1 MPTSSEVRR
10 QLTVILG
17 GVILI
22 VLITLI
28 PDLAPP
34 SPDIGA
40 PVEAYKG
47 EILEIIP
54 PEVGGSD
61 AGGAPVFTAQVLL
74 LDGALKGQTVT
85 AFVEGPGGSQ
95 LVAAYAPGD
104 QVVVT
109 ITQDANEPEPYIAVA
124 DRWRFEPIAALII
137 LFAVGVTVVGGW
149 QGVRALVALGLT
161 IAVILKIILPLIL
174 QGVPPL
180 PMAVVGATAITAAT
194 ILLTEG
200 WGKGSAAAI
209 LGTAGSL
216 SVAGLIAAGVTAAAQ
231 FTYTSSDLA
240 YIVTQGGSG
249 LDLRGILLAAVIL
262 GSLGVLDDV
271 TVTQAVVVDELSERG
286 GLEGRELF
294 RSALGIGRSHIGA
307 TVNTLFLAYVG
318 ASLPLLVVLLINNQ
332 PTALIWN
339 NEEIATEI
347 VRTLA
352 GSLGIVAAVPLT
364 TFVATLLV
372 GAAKA
377 NEGDPAA
384 QRRTQMFTIVPV
396 LADHARRVR
405 APRGDGDPAAHQRSR
420 RAADRGAAR
429 HARPA
434 SPARAATAA
443 SSSSGEPGPGRRA
456 APRGARRGGPDQ
468 HRRGGGRHGE
478 RRRLDARRPATA
490 PPPSAS
496 RRPTRAKSD
505 WPLDP
510 GAWELLTADGTEV
523 PLAADPPM
531 PGSLA
536 EGQAGG
542 VHPRHRD
549 RRSTS
554 RARSSPT
561 STPRPPRSCSSSR
574 WSSRRRA
581 TDRQASACPWRRSG
595 VRLHD
600 SGIITHGDACQEPDR
615 RAELAGRVAHGAEHG
630 RRQGREQVPDQEHQ
644 RRRAAHLAGIVAEV
658 GRQGEQQ
665 REHHAQPE
673 AEEDRPQDGR
683 APARARRPARPAVDD
698 TAAAVS
704 ITRRLRPRCAP
715 AGASTIAPRLATLTI
730 DSRTAAAPGVQP
742 SSM

>member
-54 PEVGGSD
+54 PDVGGSE

-109 ITQDANEPEPYIAVA
+109 ITQDENEAEPYIAVA

-180 PMAVVGATAITAAT
+180 PMAVVGATGITAAT

-271 TVTQAVVVDELSERG
+271 TVTQAVVVDELSGRG
-286 GLEGRELF
+286 QLEGRELF

-384 QRRTQMFTIVPV
+384 QRRTK
-396 LADHARRVR
+396 LL
-405 APRGDGDPAAHQRSR
+405 RSSR
-420 RAADRGAAR
+420 CSSSRSAFLLLL
-429 HARPA
+429 
-434 SPARAATAA
+434 AATAILPRTNDRAAMPTEAPFAVPSGEPGA
-443 SSSSGEPGPGRRA
+443 SGDGGPIASGEPGPLGGEPPLA
-456 APRGARRGGPDQ
+456 ERGEAVPISIDGAEVGTASVDDWLLTPGDGSTSLTVQ
-468 HRRGGGRHGE
+468 
-478 RRRLDARRPATA
+478 ATY
-490 PPPSAS
+490 
-496 RRPTRAKSD
+496 TAKSD
-505 WPLDP
+505 WALDP
-510 GAWELLTADGTEV
+510 GA
-523 PLAADPPM
+523 
-531 PGSLA
+531 GS
-536 EGQAGG
+536 
-542 VHPRHRD
+542 
-549 RRSTS
+549 
-554 RARSSPT
+554 
-561 STPRPPRSCSSSR
+561 C
-574 WSSRRRA
+574 
-581 TDRQASACPWRRSG
+581 
-595 VRLHD
+595 
-600 SGIITHGDACQEPDR
+600 
-615 RAELAGRVAHGAEHG
+615 
-630 RRQGREQVPDQEHQ
+630 
-644 RRRAAHLAGIVAEV
+644 
-658 GRQGEQQ
+658 
-665 REHHAQPE
+665 
-673 AEEDRPQDGR
+673 
-683 APARARRPARPAVDD
+683 
-698 TAAAVS
+698 
-704 ITRRLRPRCAP
+704 
-715 AGASTIAPRLATLTI
+715 
-730 DSRTAAAPGVQP
+730 
-742 SSM
+742 

>member
-54 PEVGGSD
+54 PDVGGSE

-109 ITQDANEPEPYIAVA
+109 ITQDANEAEPYIAVA

-216 SVAGLIAAGVTAAAQ
+216 SVAGLIAAAVTAAAQ

-294 RSALGIGRSHIGA
+294 HSALGIGRSHIGA

-372 GAAKA
+372 GASRN

-384 QRRTQMFTIVPV
+384 QRRTQMLTILPV
-396 LADHARRVR
+396 LAITLGVFVLL
-405 APRGDGDPAAHQRSR
+405 
-420 RAADRGAAR
+420 
-429 HARPA
+429 
-434 SPARAATAA
+434 AATAILPRTTNPTA
-443 SSSSGEPGPGRRA
+443 LPTEPPFGIPEESGEPTGSGDGVVGSLQPGLGGEPLLA
-456 APRGARRGGPDQ
+456 ERGEAVPISIDGAEVGTASVDDW
-468 HRRGGGRHGE
+468 
-478 RRRLDARRPATA
+478 LTA
-490 PPPSAS
+490 PGEGSTS
-496 RRPTRAKSD
+496 VSIQVTYSAKSD
-505 WPLDP
+505 WALDP
-510 GAWELLTADGTEV
+510 GAWELLTAEGVEL

-531 PGSLA
+531 PGSLG
-536 EGQAGG
+536 EGQ
-542 VHPRHRD
+542 
-549 RRSTS
+549 S
-554 RARSSPT
+554 
-561 STPRPPRSCSSSR
+561 
-574 WSSRRRA
+574 A
-581 TDRQASACPWRRSG
+581 TYTLVTETEVNLEGAFIAYVDTEAATF
-595 VRLHD
+595 VFV
-600 SGIITHGDACQEPDR
+600 
-615 RAELAGRVAHGAEHG
+615 VALE
-630 RRQGREQVPDQEHQ
+630 
-644 RRRAAHLAGIVAEV
+644 
-658 GRQGEQQ
+658 
-665 REHHAQPE
+665 
-673 AEEDRPQDGR
+673 
-683 APARARRPARPAVDD
+683 
-698 TAAAVS
+698 
-704 ITRRLRPRCAP
+704 
-715 AGASTIAPRLATLTI
+715 
-730 DSRTAAAPGVQP
+730 
-742 SSM
+742 

>member
-1 MPTSSEVRR
+1 MPTSTEVRR

-34 SPDIGA
+34 SPDLGA

-47 EILEIIP
+47 QILEIIP
-54 PEVGGSD
+54 PDLGGSE

-74 LDGALKGQTVT
+74 LDGALRGQTVT

-124 DRWRFEPIAALII
+124 DRWRFEPIAILIL

-294 RSALGIGRSHIGA
+294 HSALGIGRSHIGA

-372 GAAKA
+372 GAARN

-384 QRRTQMFTIVPV
+384 QRRTQMLTILPV
-396 LADHARRVR
+396 LAITLGVFVLL
-405 APRGDGDPAAHQRSR
+405 
-420 RAADRGAAR
+420 
-429 HARPA
+429 
-434 SPARAATAA
+434 AATAILPRTNDRA
-443 SSSSGEPGPGRRA
+443 AMPTEPPFAIPGESGEPGASEPLVSGEPGLGGEPLLAERGEAVPISIDGAEVGTASVDDWVTEPGTGSTSVNIRA
-456 APRGARRGGPDQ
+456 
-468 HRRGGGRHGE
+468 
-478 RRRLDARRPATA
+478 TY
-490 PPPSAS
+490 S
-496 RRPTRAKSD
+496 AKSD
-505 WPLDP
+505 WAVDP
-510 GAWELLTADGTEV
+510 GAWELLTAEGIEV
-523 PLAADPPM
+523 PLVADPPM
-531 PGSLA
+531 PASLT
-536 EGQAGG
+536 EGQ
-542 VHPRHRD
+542 
-549 RRSTS
+549 T
-554 RARSSPT
+554 
-561 STPRPPRSCSSSR
+561 
-574 WSSRRRA
+574 A
-581 TDRQASACPWRRSG
+581 TYTL
-595 VRLHD
+595 V
-600 SGIITHGDACQEPDR
+600 TET
-615 RAELAGRVAHGAEHG
+615 ELDLEGAFIAYVDTEAATFVFVVALE
-630 RRQGREQVPDQEHQ
+630 
-644 RRRAAHLAGIVAEV
+644 
-658 GRQGEQQ
+658 
-665 REHHAQPE
+665 
-673 AEEDRPQDGR
+673 
-683 APARARRPARPAVDD
+683 
-698 TAAAVS
+698 
-704 ITRRLRPRCAP
+704 
-715 AGASTIAPRLATLTI
+715 
-730 DSRTAAAPGVQP
+730 
-742 SSM
+742 

>member
-28 PDLAPP
+28 PDLGPP
-34 SPDIGA
+34 SPDLGA

-47 EILEIIP
+47 QILEIIP
-54 PEVGGSD
+54 PDLSGSE

-74 LDGALKGQTVT
+74 LDGALRGQTVT

-124 DRWRFEPIAALII
+124 DRWRFEPIAVLIL

-294 RSALGIGRSHIGA
+294 HSALGIGRSHIGA

-372 GAAKA
+372 GAARN

-384 QRRTQMFTIVPV
+384 QRRTQVLTILPV
-396 LADHARRVR
+396 LAITLGVFVLL
-405 APRGDGDPAAHQRSR
+405 
-420 RAADRGAAR
+420 
-429 HARPA
+429 
-434 SPARAATAA
+434 AATAILPRTDDRAAMPTEPPFATPGESGEPGA
-443 SSSSGEPGPGRRA
+443 SGPLVSGEPGPGGEPLLAERGEAVPISIDGAEVGTASVDDWVTEPGTGSTSVNIRA
-456 APRGARRGGPDQ
+456 
-468 HRRGGGRHGE
+468 
-478 RRRLDARRPATA
+478 TY
-490 PPPSAS
+490 S
-496 RRPTRAKSD
+496 AKSD
-505 WPLDP
+505 WALDP
-510 GAWELLTADGTEV
+510 GAWELLTAEGIEV

-531 PGSLA
+531 PASLT
-536 EGQAGG
+536 EGQ
-542 VHPRHRD
+542 
-549 RRSTS
+549 T
-554 RARSSPT
+554 
-561 STPRPPRSCSSSR
+561 
-574 WSSRRRA
+574 A
-581 TDRQASACPWRRSG
+581 TYTL
-595 VRLHD
+595 V
-600 SGIITHGDACQEPDR
+600 TET
-615 RAELAGRVAHGAEHG
+615 ELDLEGAFIAYVDTEATTFVFLVALE
-630 RRQGREQVPDQEHQ
+630 
-644 RRRAAHLAGIVAEV
+644 
-658 GRQGEQQ
+658 
-665 REHHAQPE
+665 
-673 AEEDRPQDGR
+673 
-683 APARARRPARPAVDD
+683 
-698 TAAAVS
+698 
-704 ITRRLRPRCAP
+704 
-715 AGASTIAPRLATLTI
+715 
-730 DSRTAAAPGVQP
+730 
-742 SSM
+742 

>member
-54 PEVGGSD
+54 PDVGGSE

-294 RSALGIGRSHIGA
+294 HSALGIGRSHIGA

-352 GSLGIVAAVPLT
+352 GQPGHRRGRAADDVRRHAPRRRGQEQRGRSRRP
-364 TFVATLLV
+364 APDPDAHDRP
-372 GAAKA
+372 GA
-377 NEGDPAA
+377 
-384 QRRTQMFTIVPV
+384 R
-396 LADHARRVR
+396 DHARRVR
-405 APRGDGDPAAHQRSR
+405 APRGDGDPAPDHQSR
-420 RAADRGAAR
+420 GAPDRAAVRHPGA
-429 HARPA
+429 
-434 SPARAATAA
+434 
-443 SSSSGEPGPGRRA
+443 SGEPAGERRRGRRA
-456 APRGARRGGPDQ
+456 A
-468 HRRGGGRHGE
+468 
-478 RRRLDARRPATA
+478 
-490 PPPSAS
+490 AS
-496 RRPTRAKSD
+496 RAS
-505 WPLDP
+505 
-510 GAWELLTADGTEV
+510 
-523 PLAADPPM
+523 AA
-531 PGSLA
+531 S
-536 EGQAGG
+536 
-542 VHPRHRD
+542 
-549 RRSTS
+549 
-554 RARSSPT
+554 RSSPSAARRSRSA
-561 STPRPPRSCSSSR
+561 STARRSA
-574 WSSRRRA
+574 RRA
-581 TDRQASACPWRRSG
+581 
-595 VRLHD
+595 
-600 SGIITHGDACQEPDR
+600 
-615 RAELAGRVAHGAEHG
+615 
-630 RRQGREQVPDQEHQ
+630 
-644 RRRAAHLAGIVAEV
+644 
-658 GRQGEQQ
+658 
-665 REHHAQPE
+665 
-673 AEEDRPQDGR
+673 
-683 APARARRPARPAVDD
+683 
-698 TAAAVS
+698 
-704 ITRRLRPRCAP
+704 
-715 AGASTIAPRLATLTI
+715 STT
-730 DSRTAAAPGVQP
+730 G
-742 SSM
+742 

>member
-54 PEVGGSD
+54 PDVGGSE

-109 ITQDANEPEPYIAVA
+109 ITQDANEAEPYIAVA

-216 SVAGLIAAGVTAAAQ
+216 SVAGLIAAAVTAAAQ

-271 TVTQAVVVDELSERG
+271 TVNQAVVVDELSDRG

-294 RSALGIGRSHIGA
+294 HSALGIGRSHIGA

-372 GAAKA
+372 GAAK
-377 NEGDPAA
+377 NNDGDPAA
-384 QRRTQMFTIVPV
+384 QRRTQMLTILPV
-396 LADHARRVR
+396 LAITLGVFVLL
-405 APRGDGDPAAHQRSR
+405 
-420 RAADRGAAR
+420 
-429 HARPA
+429 
-434 SPARAATAA
+434 AATAILPRTTNPTA
-443 SSSSGEPGPGRRA
+443 LPTEPPFGIPEESGEPTGSGDGVVGSLEPGLGGEPLLA
-456 APRGARRGGPDQ
+456 ERGEAVPISIDGAEVGTASVDDW
-468 HRRGGGRHGE
+468 
-478 RRRLDARRPATA
+478 LTA
-490 PPPSAS
+490 PGEGSTS
-496 RRPTRAKSD
+496 VSIQVTYSAKSE
-505 WPLDP
+505 WALDP
-510 GAWELLTADGTEV
+510 GAWELLTAEGVEL

-531 PGSLA
+531 PGSLG
-536 EGQAGG
+536 EGQ
-542 VHPRHRD
+542 
-549 RRSTS
+549 S
-554 RARSSPT
+554 
-561 STPRPPRSCSSSR
+561 
-574 WSSRRRA
+574 A
-581 TDRQASACPWRRSG
+581 TYTLVTETEVDLEGAFIAY
-595 VRLHD
+595 VD
-600 SGIITHGDACQEPDR
+600 TEA
-615 RAELAGRVAHGAEHG
+615 ATFVFVVALE
-630 RRQGREQVPDQEHQ
+630 
-644 RRRAAHLAGIVAEV
+644 
-658 GRQGEQQ
+658 
-665 REHHAQPE
+665 
-673 AEEDRPQDGR
+673 
-683 APARARRPARPAVDD
+683 
-698 TAAAVS
+698 
-704 ITRRLRPRCAP
+704 
-715 AGASTIAPRLATLTI
+715 
-730 DSRTAAAPGVQP
+730 
-742 SSM
+742 

>member
-1 MPTSSEVRR
+1 MPTSTEVRR

-28 PDLAPP
+28 PDLGPP
-34 SPDIGA
+34 SPDLGA

-47 EILEIIP
+47 QILEIIP
-54 PEVGGSD
+54 PDLSGSE

-74 LDGALKGQTVT
+74 LDGALRGQTVT

-124 DRWRFEPIAALII
+124 DRWRFEPIAILIL

-294 RSALGIGRSHIGA
+294 HSALGIGRSHIGA

-372 GAAKA
+372 GAARN

-384 QRRTQMFTIVPV
+384 QRRTQVLTILPV
-396 LADHARRVR
+396 LAITLGVFVLL
-405 APRGDGDPAAHQRSR
+405 
-420 RAADRGAAR
+420 
-429 HARPA
+429 
-434 SPARAATAA
+434 AATAILPRTNDRAAMPTEPPFATPGESGEPGA
-443 SSSSGEPGPGRRA
+443 SGPLVSGEPGPGGEPLLAERGEAVPISIDGAEVGTASVDDWVTEPGTGSTSVNIRA
-456 APRGARRGGPDQ
+456 
-468 HRRGGGRHGE
+468 
-478 RRRLDARRPATA
+478 TY
-490 PPPSAS
+490 S
-496 RRPTRAKSD
+496 AKSD
-505 WPLDP
+505 WALDP
-510 GAWELLTADGTEV
+510 GAWELLTAEGIEV

-531 PGSLA
+531 PASLT
-536 EGQAGG
+536 EGQ
-542 VHPRHRD
+542 
-549 RRSTS
+549 T
-554 RARSSPT
+554 
-561 STPRPPRSCSSSR
+561 
-574 WSSRRRA
+574 A
-581 TDRQASACPWRRSG
+581 TYTL
-595 VRLHD
+595 V
-600 SGIITHGDACQEPDR
+600 TET
-615 RAELAGRVAHGAEHG
+615 ELDLEGAFIAYVDTEATTFVFLVALE
-630 RRQGREQVPDQEHQ
+630 
-644 RRRAAHLAGIVAEV
+644 
-658 GRQGEQQ
+658 
-665 REHHAQPE
+665 
-673 AEEDRPQDGR
+673 
-683 APARARRPARPAVDD
+683 
-698 TAAAVS
+698 
-704 ITRRLRPRCAP
+704 
-715 AGASTIAPRLATLTI
+715 
-730 DSRTAAAPGVQP
+730 
-742 SSM
+742 

>member
-1 MPTSSEVRR
+1 MAFGRVRCRAMPTSSEVRR

-109 ITQDANEPEPYIAVA
+109 ITQDENEPEPYIAVA

-271 TVTQAVVVDELSERG
+271 TVTQAVVVDELSEPWRARGPGAVPQRPRHRALAHRRHGQHAVPRLCRRLAAAARRPPDQQPADRADLEQRGDRDRDRPDARGQPRHRG
-286 GLEGRELF
+286 GR
-294 RSALGIGRSHIGA
+294 AADH
-307 TVNTLFLAYVG
+307 
-318 ASLPLLVVLLINNQ
+318 
-332 PTALIWN
+332 
-339 NEEIATEI
+339 
-347 VRTLA
+347 VRR
-352 GSLGIVAAVPLT
+352 
-364 TFVATLLV
+364 
-372 GAAKA
+372 
-377 NEGDPAA
+377 DPA
-384 QRRTQMFTIVPV
+384 RRRGQGERGRPGRP
-396 LADHARRVR
+396 APHPAADHRPGARDHARRVR

-420 RAADRGAAR
+420 GAADRGAAR
-429 HARPA
+429 HP
-434 SPARAATAA
+434 
-443 SSSSGEPGPGRRA
+443 
-456 APRGARRGGPDQ
+456 
-468 HRRGGGRHGE
+468 
-478 RRRLDARRPATA
+478 
-490 PPPSAS
+490 
-496 RRPTRAKSD
+496 
-505 WPLDP
+505 
-510 GAWELLTADGTEV
+510 
-523 PLAADPPM
+523 
-531 PGSLA
+531 
-536 EGQAGG
+536 
-542 VHPRHRD
+542 
-549 RRSTS
+549 
-554 RARSSPT
+554 
-561 STPRPPRSCSSSR
+561 
-574 WSSRRRA
+574 
-581 TDRQASACPWRRSG
+581 
-595 VRLHD
+595 VR
-600 SGIITHGDACQEPDR
+600 
-615 RAELAGRVAHGAEHG
+615 
-630 RRQGREQVPDQEHQ
+630 
-644 RRRAAHLAGIVAEV
+644 
-658 GRQGEQQ
+658 
-665 REHHAQPE
+665 
-673 AEEDRPQDGR
+673 
-683 APARARRPARPAVDD
+683 
-698 TAAAVS
+698 
-704 ITRRLRPRCAP
+704 
-715 AGASTIAPRLATLTI
+715 
-730 DSRTAAAPGVQP
+730 
-742 SSM
+742 

>member
-54 PEVGGSD
+54 PDIGGSE

-109 ITQDANEPEPYIAVA
+109 ITQDENEPEPYIAVA

-294 RSALGIGRSHIGA
+294 HSALGIGRSHIGA

-372 GAAKA
+372 GAARH

-384 QRRTQMFTIVPV
+384 QRRTQLFTILPV
-396 LADHARRVR
+396 LAITLGVFVLL
-405 APRGDGDPAAHQRSR
+405 
-420 RAADRGAAR
+420 
-429 HARPA
+429 
-434 SPARAATAA
+434 AATAILPRTTNPAAMPTEPPFAIPGESSEPVA
-443 SSSSGEPGPGRRA
+443 SEDGVVGSGEPGIGGEPLLA
-456 APRGARRGGPDQ
+456 ERGEAVPISIDGAEVGTASVDDW
-468 HRRGGGRHGE
+468 
-478 RRRLDARRPATA
+478 LTA
-490 PPPSAS
+490 PAEGSTSVTVQA
-496 RRPTRAKSD
+496 TYTAKSD
-505 WPLDP
+505 WALDP
-510 GAWELLTADGTEV
+510 GAWELLTADGIEV

-531 PGSLA
+531 PGSLG
-536 EGQAGG
+536 EGQ
-542 VHPRHRD
+542 
-549 RRSTS
+549 S
-554 RARSSPT
+554 
-561 STPRPPRSCSSSR
+561 
-574 WSSRRRA
+574 A
-581 TDRQASACPWRRSG
+581 TYTLVTETEVDLEGAFIAY
-595 VRLHD
+595 VD
-600 SGIITHGDACQEPDR
+600 TEA
-615 RAELAGRVAHGAEHG
+615 ATFVFVVALE
-630 RRQGREQVPDQEHQ
+630 
-644 RRRAAHLAGIVAEV
+644 
-658 GRQGEQQ
+658 
-665 REHHAQPE
+665 
-673 AEEDRPQDGR
+673 
-683 APARARRPARPAVDD
+683 
-698 TAAAVS
+698 
-704 ITRRLRPRCAP
+704 
-715 AGASTIAPRLATLTI
+715 
-730 DSRTAAAPGVQP
+730 
-742 SSM
+742 

>member
-1 MPTSSEVRR
+1 MPTSSDVRR

-34 SPDIGA
+34 SPDVGA

-54 PEVGGSD
+54 PDVGGSE

-286 GLEGRELF
+286 QLEGRELF
-294 RSALGIGRSHIGA
+294 SSALGIGRSHIGA

-384 QRRTQMFTIVPV
+384 QRRTQLRTIVPV
-396 LADHARRVR
+396 LAITLGVFVLLA
-405 APRGDGDPAAHQRSR
+405 ATAILPRTN
-420 RAADRGAAR
+420 DRGALPTEAPI
-429 HARPA
+429 AIPSGEPGA
-434 SPARAATAA
+434 SGDGGVVE
-443 SSSSGEPGPGRRA
+443 SGEPGPGGA
-456 APRGARRGGPDQ
+456 EPLLAERGEAVPISIDGAEVGTASVDDWLLTP
-468 HRRGGGRHGE
+468 GSGTTSVTVK
-478 RRRLDARRPATA
+478 ATY
-490 PPPSAS
+490 
-496 RRPTRAKSD
+496 TAKSD

-510 GAWELLTADGTEV
+510 GAWELLTAGGAEI
-523 PLAADPPM
+523 PLVADPPM
-531 PGSLA
+531 PGSLP
-536 EGQAGG
+536 E
-542 VHPRHRD
+542 
-549 RRSTS
+549 
-554 RARSSPT
+554 
-561 STPRPPRSCSSSR
+561 
-574 WSSRRRA
+574 
-581 TDRQASACPWRRSG
+581 
-595 VRLHD
+595 
-600 SGIITHGDACQEPDR
+600 GDAATYTLVTETDVDLEG
-615 RAELAGRVAHGAEHG
+615 AFIAYVDTEAATFVYVVALE
-630 RRQGREQVPDQEHQ
+630 
-644 RRRAAHLAGIVAEV
+644 
-658 GRQGEQQ
+658 
-665 REHHAQPE
+665 
-673 AEEDRPQDGR
+673 
-683 APARARRPARPAVDD
+683 
-698 TAAAVS
+698 
-704 ITRRLRPRCAP
+704 
-715 AGASTIAPRLATLTI
+715 
-730 DSRTAAAPGVQP
+730 
-742 SSM
+742 

>member
-1 MPTSSEVRR
+1 MPTSTEVRR

-54 PEVGGSD
+54 PDVGGAE
-61 AGGAPVFTAQVLL
+61 AGGAPVFTARVEI
-74 LDGALKGQTVT
+74 LDGALKGQVVT

-104 QVVVT
+104 DVVVT

-180 PMAVVGATAITAAT
+180 PMAVVGATGITAAT

-216 SVAGLIAAGVTAAAQ
+216 SVAGLIAAAVTAAAQ

-271 TVTQAVVVDELSERG
+271 TVTQAVVVDELSDRG

-294 RSALGIGRSHIGA
+294 HSALGIGRSHIGA

-372 GAAKA
+372 GASKA

-384 QRRTQMFTIVPV
+384 ERRTRLLTIVPV
-396 LADHARRVR
+396 LIISAVVVALL
-405 APRGDGDPAAHQRSR
+405 
-420 RAADRGAAR
+420 
-429 HARPA
+429 
-434 SPARAATAA
+434 AATAILPRTNDRPPLPTEA
-443 SSSSGEPGPGRRA
+443 PIVLPGGSAEPAPSDGVPASGEPGGPTGGE
-456 APRGARRGGPDQ
+456 PLLVERGEAVPVSIDGAEVGTASVDDWLAQ
-468 HRRGGGRHGE
+468 AGT
-478 RRRLDARRPATA
+478 DATTVTVQVTYTA
-490 PPPSAS
+490 KA
-496 RRPTRAKSD
+496 D
-505 WPLDP
+505 WALDP
-510 GAWELLTADGTEV
+510 GAWELLTADGTQV
-523 PLAADPPM
+523 PLTADPPM
-531 PGSLA
+531 PGVLA
-536 EGQAGG
+536 
-542 VHPRHRD
+542 
-549 RRSTS
+549 S
-554 RARSSPT
+554 
-561 STPRPPRSCSSSR
+561 
-574 WSSRRRA
+574 
-581 TDRQASACPWRRSG
+581 
-595 VRLHD
+595 
-600 SGIITHGDACQEPDR
+600 GDAATYGLI
-615 RAELAGRVAHGAEHG
+615 AETEVDLTDAFIAYVDTEAAEFVFVVALE
-630 RRQGREQVPDQEHQ
+630 
-644 RRRAAHLAGIVAEV
+644 
-658 GRQGEQQ
+658 
-665 REHHAQPE
+665 
-673 AEEDRPQDGR
+673 
-683 APARARRPARPAVDD
+683 
-698 TAAAVS
+698 
-704 ITRRLRPRCAP
+704 
-715 AGASTIAPRLATLTI
+715 
-730 DSRTAAAPGVQP
+730 
-742 SSM
+742 

>member
-1 MPTSSEVRR
+1 MPTSTEVRR

-54 PEVGGSD
+54 PDVGGSEG
-61 AGGAPVFTAQVLL
+61 GGAPVFTAQVLL

-109 ITQDANEPEPYIAVA
+109 ITQDENEPEPYIAVA

-271 TVTQAVVVDELSERG
+271 TVTQAVVVDELSDRG

-294 RSALGIGRSHIGA
+294 HSALGIGRSHIGA

-384 QRRTQMFTIVPV
+384 QRRTKLLTIVPV
-396 LADHARRVR
+396 LVITLGVFVLLAAT
-405 APRGDGDPAAHQRSR
+405 AILPRTN
-420 RAADRGAAR
+420 DRGALPTEA
-429 HARPA
+429 PLNT
-434 SPARAATAA
+434 P
-443 SSSSGEPGPGRRA
+443 SGEPGSSGGAVGSNEPGPGGEPLIA
-456 APRGARRGGPDQ
+456 ERGEAVPISIDGAEVGTASVDDWQLTP
-468 HRRGGGRHGE
+468 GE
-478 RRRLDARRPATA
+478 GSTSVTVEATY
-490 PPPSAS
+490 S
-496 RRPTRAKSD
+496 AKSD

-510 GAWELLTADGTEV
+510 GAWELLTANGTEI
-523 PLAADPPM
+523 PLAANPPM
-531 PGSLA
+531 PGSLGA
-536 EGQAGG
+536 
-542 VHPRHRD
+542 
-549 RRSTS
+549 
-554 RARSSPT
+554 
-561 STPRPPRSCSSSR
+561 
-574 WSSRRRA
+574 
-581 TDRQASACPWRRSG
+581 
-595 VRLHD
+595 
-600 SGIITHGDACQEPDR
+600 GDAGTFT
-615 RAELAGRVAHGAEHG
+615 L
-630 RRQGREQVPDQEHQ
+630 
-644 RRRAAHLAGIVAEV
+644 VAETDV
-658 GRQGEQQ
+658 DLES
-665 REHHAQPE
+665 AFIAYVDTE
-673 AEEDRPQDGR
+673 A
-683 APARARRPARPAVDD
+683 
-698 TAAAVS
+698 
-704 ITRRLRPRCAP
+704 
-715 AGASTIAPRLATLTI
+715 ATFVFVVALE
-730 DSRTAAAPGVQP
+730 
-742 SSM
+742 

>member
-54 PEVGGSD
+54 PDVGGSE

-109 ITQDANEPEPYIAVA
+109 ITQDSNEPEPYIAVA

-294 RSALGIGRSHIGA
+294 HSALGIGRSHIGA

-372 GAAKA
+372 GAAKH
-377 NEGDPAA
+377 NDGDPAA
-384 QRRTQMFTIVPV
+384 QRRTQLYTILPV
-396 LADHARRVR
+396 LAITLGVFVLL
-405 APRGDGDPAAHQRSR
+405 
-420 RAADRGAAR
+420 
-429 HARPA
+429 
-434 SPARAATAA
+434 AATAILPRTTNPTA
-443 SSSSGEPGPGRRA
+443 LPTEPPFGIPEESGEPGASGDGVGASLEPGLGGE
-456 APRGARRGGPDQ
+456 PLLVERGEAVPISIDGAEVGTASVDDWLTTP
-468 HRRGGGRHGE
+468 GE
-478 RRRLDARRPATA
+478 GST
-490 PPPSAS
+490 SV
-496 RRPTRAKSD
+496 TIQTTYTAKSD
-505 WPLDP
+505 WALDP
-510 GAWELLTADGTEV
+510 GAWELLTADGIEI

-531 PGSLA
+531 PGSLG
-536 EGQAGG
+536 EGQSGTYSLVTETEVELDGAFIAY
-542 VHPRHRD
+542 VD
-549 RRSTS
+549 TE
-554 RARSSPT
+554 A
-561 STPRPPRSCSSSR
+561 
-574 WSSRRRA
+574 A
-581 TDRQASACPWRRSG
+581 TF
-595 VRLHD
+595 VFV
-600 SGIITHGDACQEPDR
+600 
-615 RAELAGRVAHGAEHG
+615 VALE
-630 RRQGREQVPDQEHQ
+630 
-644 RRRAAHLAGIVAEV
+644 
-658 GRQGEQQ
+658 
-665 REHHAQPE
+665 
-673 AEEDRPQDGR
+673 
-683 APARARRPARPAVDD
+683 
-698 TAAAVS
+698 
-704 ITRRLRPRCAP
+704 
-715 AGASTIAPRLATLTI
+715 
-730 DSRTAAAPGVQP
+730 
-742 SSM
+742 